1 VIRKSLYKL
10 LRWAQNYG
18 TTATLI
24 DNDVAINTIS
34 NSIGA
39 RGMNFS
45 LYSASGGYIVEYRS
59 FDEKRGENNY
69 NLHIINS
76 DENLGEKIGEIV
88 TLELLRN

>member
-1 VIRKSLYKL
+1 MVRKQLNRL
-10 LRWAQNYG
+10 LRWAQNYDG
-18 TTATLI
+18 IRTVLV
-24 DNDVAINTIS
+24 DNDVAIS

-59 FDEKRGENNY
+59 FDDKRGENIN

>member
-1 VIRKSLYKL
+1 MVRKQLNRL

-24 DNDVAINTIS
+24 DNDVAIDKS
-34 NSIGA
+34 LAA

-59 FDEKRGENNY
+59 FDDKRGENNY
-69 NLHIINS
+69 NLHIIKS
-76 DENLGEKIGEIV
+76 DDDLGERIGQIV

>member
-1 VIRKSLYKL
+1 MIRKQLNRL
-10 LRWAQNYG
+10 VRWAQNYG
-18 TTATLI
+18 GIGLTLV
-24 DNDVAINTIS
+24 DNDVKSRDSIG
-34 NSIGA
+34 IGA

-59 FDEKRGENNY
+59 FDEKRGENIN

-76 DENLGEKIGEIV
+76 DENLGERIGQIV